1 MSLPIRHCRPAA
13 IVALSIAL
21 LLAIPLAAP
30 APAMAQPRDAKALM
44 KLMDELWR
52 GDSSHA
58 IMRMVIKTRHY
69 ERQMVMESWSEG
81 TEKAFVR
88 IQEPAKDRG
97 ITTLKVERNIYNYL
111 PKINR
116 VTKIPPSM
124 MMTSWMG
131 SHFTNDDL
139 VAESSYQ
146 DDYEST
152 ISFEGKRD
160 GVDIYEITSIPKPD
174 AAVVWGKIVTI
185 IDKPRLLPVSAT
197 FHDEDGE
204 LVRTVTYSEPRRFDQ
219 RLVPS
224 RMLLRPQDQPE
235 EYTEII
241 YEQLSFDVD
250 LPAGVF
256 SLQRLKSG
264 R

>member
-1 MSLPIRHCRPAA
+1 MPIQIRRCPPLAVLA
-13 IVALSIAL
+13 VSVAL
-21 LLAIPLAAP
+21 LLALALP
-30 APAMAQPRDAKALM
+30 APSPASAQPRDAQALM

-58 IMRMVIKTRHY
+58 IMRMIIKTRHY
-69 ERQMVMESWSEG
+69 ERQMLMESWSGG
-81 TEKAFVR
+81 TEKALVR

-139 VAESSYQ
+139 VSESSYEE
-146 DDYEST
+146 DYDSS
-152 ISFEGKRD
+152 ISFEGTREGD
-160 GVDIYEITSIPKPD
+160 EIYEITSIPKPD

-185 IDKPRLLPVSAT
+185 IDKPRLLPVSAI
-197 FHDEDGE
+197 FYDEDGE
-204 LVRTVTYSEPRRFDQ
+204 LVRTVTYSEPKRFEQ

-224 RMLLRPQDQPE
+224 RMLLRPQDKPD
-235 EYTEII
+235 EYTEVV
-241 YEQLSFDVD
+241 YEKLSFDVK
-250 LPAGVF
+250 LPADIF